1 MEKSSG
7 VALAFTREE
16 WLNTGVLWSLEKT
29 KTWLDENSTQIGPGS
44 LKCICLDWIY
54 GAWFNQRATL
64 YLSIATVM
72 WGHPK
77 HPPPPWLMKIKSNSV
92 FVYVRIKLLFAS
104 SGSASVRDREKEPLY
119 VQNFVPTLIEH
130 IIDHMFW
137 LDFVFTLFLCF
148 FFKGK
153 LGV

>member
-1 MEKSSG
+1 MGLGSIKERHYTSVSQ
-7 VALAFTREE
+7 LLCEDTP
-16 WLNTGVLWSLEKT
+16 NT
-29 KTWLDENSTQIGPGS
+29 P
-44 LKCICLDWIY
+44 
-54 GAWFNQRATL
+54 
-64 YLSIATVM
+64 
-72 WGHPK
+72 
-77 HPPPPWLMKIKSNSV
+77 PPPPWLMKIKSNSV
-92 FVYVRIKLLFAS
+92 FAYVRIKLLFAS